1 MLVKIKNYFSTC
13 GASCFWY
20 FRKMRNKGGKK
31 DKFGKWKNK
40 RQNNRNNRGRREDNC
55 TESSPKMVA
64 PSTIKVP

>member
-1 MLVKIKNYFSTC
+1 MWNIL
-13 GASCFWY
+13 FWY

-55 TESSPKMVA
+55 TESPPKTGA
-64 PSTIKVP
+64 PSTKVP